1 MECQLSSVAPRC
13 RPPPGHSRHPARPSA
28 QLLLWIC
35 ANWERLSRQRPEQT
49 RKTALL
55 CSTREPTGGAA
66 ALPRRGLGRLL
77 NTAPPRPAARGLPR
91 RARGGRSASWSG
103 GHSGLCTLACE
114 HPASRGPLSPPLR
127 VHGRG
132 QIPIAGGR
140 PGALGARGAAGRAE
154 ASQWNRPGDP
164 SFGRGTLPSP
174 VTYVDEDADEI
185 LELSSNKTFLV
196 VLKVPEECATEE
208 GLPHLLTERL
218 TDVYTSSPS
227 LSRYFT
233 SVEMT
238 DFSDENATIAYHLQ
252 FGVPSEGDGF
262 MKYRMSKE
270 LVRGVLLQNLHDRGV
285 PGCETLG
292 LGPASLLLYE

>member
-1 MECQLSSVAPRC
+1 MC
-13 RPPPGHSRHPARPSA
+13 
-28 QLLLWIC
+28 LLLLFI
-35 ANWERLSRQRPEQT
+35 P
-49 RKTALL
+49 
-55 CSTREPTGGAA
+55 
-66 ALPRRGLGRLL
+66 LPL
-77 NTAPPRPAARGLPR
+77 
-91 RARGGRSASWSG
+91 
-103 GHSGLCTLACE
+103 
-114 HPASRGPLSPPLR
+114 
-127 VHGRG
+127 
-132 QIPIAGGR
+132 
-140 PGALGARGAAGRAE
+140 
-154 ASQWNRPGDP
+154 
-164 SFGRGTLPSP
+164 

-252 FGVPSEGDGF
+252 FGVPSEGEGF